1 MTKPVRSY
9 QLLFWCLAVIGL
21 AADQASKYGIFA
33 WLSGADNNVH
43 VLFLT
48 PKGGF
53 QLIAQ
58 FEMDGEGHFI
68 RDAHGRK
75 VPHVNEGAL
84 FGFLRQH
91 KTQANAGFALI
102 SLLAAV
108 GIIAWSTFAATG
120 RDAWLCAALGLI
132 LGGTL
137 GNFYDRVMF
146 GGVRDFLHWFYLFDW
161 PVFNIAD
168 CCLVCGAGLLLLQA
182 LMGRPITTLSTDPQ
196 GTAPQPASVDAQ
208 RPRDERVA
216 EREAV
221 CSSAGVTAA
230 PASAHSD

>member
-1 MTKPVRSY
+1 MTKPLRTY
-9 QLLFWCLAVIGL
+9 HLLFWGLAIVGL
-21 AADQASKYGIFA
+21 AADQASKYGVFY
-33 WLSGADNNVH
+33 WLSGEEKNVH

-48 PKGGF
+48 PKGGA

-58 FEMDGEGHFI
+58 FEVDAEGHYV
-68 RDAHGRK
+68 RDALGRK

-108 GIIAWSTFAATG
+108 GIVAWSSFAATG
-120 RDAWLCAALGLI
+120 RDAWLCASLGLI

-182 LMGRPITTLSTDPQ
+182 LMGKPISTPSTDPQ
-196 GTAPQPASVDAQ
+196 GTVPQPATQDVQ
-208 RPRDERVA
+208 RPRDDRVV

-221 CSSAGVTAA
+221 YSSTSVTT
-230 PASAHSD
+230 SAVHSD